1 MKNWAGLV
9 VALYFGALAL
19 LALPLRFLLVSGNSE
34 GGWMDY
40 LPWAWGLAALFAG
53 AQALLLVVPTDL
65 VRERP
70 VARRKLLVPVLTSGL
85 LLCLLML
92 AGLGSLLFAIAGDD
106 SDKLIG
112 TKLLA
117 LLPLPFLWC
126 VWGWVFYLYLR
137 TRDPQALISRLVKS
151 LLRGS
156 ILELLVA
163 VPSHVIVRHRN
174 DCCAPLG
181 TFAGIVTGLSV
192 MLMSFGPG
200 VLFLFARRFRDLR
213 RAQAPGSQG
222 APSGTA
228 ERASRGDRE

>member
-1 MKNWAGLV
+1 MKNWAGMV

-19 LALPLRFLLVSGNSE
+19 LALPLRFLLVSGNPE
-34 GGWMDY
+34 GVWMDY

-53 AQALLLVVPTDL
+53 ASALLLLVPTDL
-65 VRERP
+65 VHGRP
-70 VARRKLLVPVLTSGL
+70 VVRRKLLVPVLTSGL
-85 LLCLLML
+85 LLCLLLL
-92 AGLGSLLFAIAGDD
+92 AGLGSLVFAIAGDD

-117 LLPLPFLWC
+117 FLPLPCFWG
-126 VWGWVFYLYLR
+126 VWGWVFYVYHR
-137 TRDPQALISRLVKS
+137 TRDPEALIARLVKS

-163 VPSHVIVRHRN
+163 VPSHVIVRQRN

-181 TFAGIVTGLSV
+181 TFAGIVTGLSL

-213 RAQAPGSQG
+213 RAQAPESQG
-222 APSGTA
+222 A
-228 ERASRGDRE
+228 RAGDP